1 MLPNSLLDPHKWFF
15 DVELLPP
22 NTYLVGGAV
31 RDALLGRRRE
41 YLDLDFVLPEQSVE
55 TAQRIADF
63 YQAGF
68 VVLDQKRAIARVV
81 FPQGTLDFARQEG
94 KNLEQ
99 DLRRRDFTINAI
111 AYNPRTR
118 EIIDPLRGCLDL
130 DKQIIRMV
138 AASNL
143 EDDPLRLLRAY
154 RQAAQLGFQI
164 DPSTQ
169 TNIHKLAPYLSLVAA
184 ERVQMELNY
193 LLLNP
198 QGTEQLLA
206 AIQNNLFAHWLPE
219 TRINQGK
226 FLPEINK
233 IILALPEK
241 WGHLEEMCA
250 NSSVSSSE
258 QNFGYNWI
266 GLAKLATLVSPL
278 PEIAQNQLTRLKYS
292 REVLRGATTIL
303 RVYDRWQKA
312 KELSVRSQYFLF
324 QHLGKYFPAWFLFAL
339 SQGIELHL
347 LTPLIDA
354 YSDAHSPLA
363 HPRPL
368 VDGKELMMSLGI
380 PPSQLVGYLL
390 QEIMLAQAEGVISTS
405 SQAIKLAKKIISS
418 NDQG

>member
-1 MLPNSLLDPHKWFF
+1 MLSNSLLDPHQWFF

-22 NTYLVGGAV
+22 DTYLVGGAV
-31 RDALLGRRRE
+31 RDALLGRTRE
-41 YLDLDFVLPEQSVE
+41 YLDLDFVLPGQAVE
-55 TAQRIADF
+55 TAHKIAAF

-94 KNLEQ
+94 KTLEQ
-99 DLRRRDFTINAI
+99 DLKRRDFTINAI
-111 AYNPRTR
+111 AYNPRTK
-118 EIIDPLRGCLDL
+118 EILDPLKGCLDL
-130 DKQIIRMV
+130 EQQIIRMV

-143 EDDPLRLLRAY
+143 QDDPLRLLRAY

-164 DPSTQ
+164 DINTHTTIQ
-169 TNIHKLAPYLSLVAA
+169 ELAPALSLVAA

-193 LLLNP
+193 LLLHP

-206 AIQNNLFAHWLPE
+206 AIQNGLFTAWLPE
-219 TRINQGK
+219 TRVNQGK
-226 FLPEINK
+226 FLPEITK
-233 IILALPEK
+233 IVLVLRSK
-241 WGHLEEMCA
+241 WGYLEEMCA
-250 NSSVSSSE
+250 DFGVSSSE

-278 PEIAQNQLTRLKYS
+278 PEVAQNQLTKLKYS

-303 RVYDRWQKA
+303 RVYDQWQKT

-354 YSDAHSPLA
+354 YSDAYSPIA

-368 VDGKELMMSLGI
+368 VDGKELMMSLKI
-380 PPSQLVGYLL
+380 PPSKLVGYLL
-390 QEIMLAQAEGVISTS
+390 QELMLAQAEGAISTS

-418 NDQG
+418 N